1 MCCRDI
7 DGTHVKVSDT
17 PCDVFPFRRALAWQ
31 AAGAI
36 DLAKE
41 YKVLPVAF
49 DETIDLKVCFALL
62 HLQVI

>member
-1 MCCRDI
+1 MGMCCRDI

-62 HLQVI
+62 H